1 MKKIFTYSL
10 TLVLIFSL
18 SLSSLIFA
26 NNVEH
31 DKKELNSITEKLG
44 DVKDLLTQGQKKEK
58 SLSEQINDL
67 DKKIETTENEIKTI
81 QNNIRKT
88 EGEINETIDQLEE
101 TQEEIDGKNDIL
113 NARLRVMY
121 KNGEVGLMEI
131 LLGSA
136 DFQELMSNI
145 DMVKRIYQQD
155 VELLKYLKTKYSE
168 IDLQKMNLEG
178 LKSDLTSQRN
188 NEKTKQ
194 GELEV
199 SRGKAAELRAA
210 VEKDNKQL
218 EKQIDD
224 LNEYAKELAEKIR
237 EAQSNK
243 EYVGGVL
250 SWPAPGYTRITS
262 KFGYRIHPILK
273 VKKFHTGV
281 DIGVPS
287 NSAVVAANS
296 GVVIH
301 SNWLGGYGKVV
312 MIDHGGGIVTLYAH
326 NNTLLVKAGQQ
337 VNKGQAITKS
347 GSTGNSTGPHL
358 HFEVRENGEYVDPMK
373 YFK

>member
-1 MKKIFTYSL
+1 MTYSL
-10 TLVLIFSL
+10 TLILIFSL

-26 NNVEH
+26 TNVEN
-31 DKKELNSITEKLG
+31 DQKELNSISDRIE

-58 SLSEQINDL
+58 SLSEQISDL
-67 DKKIETTENEIKTI
+67 EKKIEATEKEIKSI
-81 QNNIRKT
+81 QSDIRQT
-88 EGEINETIDQLEE
+88 EGKISETVQKLEE
-101 TQEEIDGKNDIL
+101 TQDEIDHKNDVL

-121 KNGEVGLMEI
+121 KNGEVGLVEV

-136 DFQELMSNI
+136 DFQELMNNI
-145 DMVKRIYQQD
+145 DMVKRVYEQD

-168 IDLQKMNLEG
+168 IDLQKMNLEN
-178 LKSDLTSQRN
+178 LRNDLTSQRN

-194 GELEV
+194 VELQV
-199 SRGKAAELRAA
+199 SRGEAAELRAA
-210 VEKDNKQL
+210 VKKDNNQL
-218 EKQIDD
+218 EKQIDE

-237 EAQSNK
+237 QAQSSQA
-243 EYVGGVL
+243 YVGGTL
-250 SWPAPGYTRITS
+250 TWPAPGSSRITS
-262 KFGYRIHPILK
+262 PFGYRIHPILK
-273 VKKFHTGV
+273 VKKFHTGI

-287 NSAVVAANS
+287 NSTIVAVND

-326 NNTLLVKAGQQ
+326 NNSLLVKVGQQ
-337 VNKGQAITKS
+337 VTKGQAITKS

-358 HFEVRENGEYVDPMK
+358 HFEVRENGDYVDPMTHLK
-373 YFK
+373 